1 MPKEDLASAL
11 YLLASHEDM
20 GKVLVVGQEA
30 LEVEVPKVSTYDYT
44 GDGFS
49 MVVNGKS
56 FKITIEEA

>member
-11 YLLASHEDM
+11 YLLAGSGDM
-20 GKVLVVGQEA
+20 EKVLVGQEA
-30 LEVEVPKVSTYDYT
+30 LEVPKVSTYDYT